1 MKKHLSKKR
10 VVLAAIVT
18 VALALAS
25 SVAYAWWTSNGT
37 GAATANA
44 AAGSNTIGIT
54 ATGVTGIYPSAT
66 GQTVT
71 FSVTNSGNTSS
82 PVGTIKLD
90 TVTSG
95 DVPCQ
100 AMLTLHPNQFTM
112 VDVPVPTPAVIAANT
127 TIPVL
132 LTQTGTLKWV
142 DGAYDQ
148 SDCKGKALTVN
159 FKSS

>member
-25 SVAYAWWTSNGT
+25 GVAYAYWTSNGT

-54 ATGVTGIYPSAT
+54 ATGVAGIYPSAT

-71 FSVTNSGNTSS
+71 FYATNSGNTSS

-90 TVTSG
+90 TVTST
-95 DVPCQ
+95 DVP
-100 AMLTLHPNQFTM
+100 
-112 VDVPVPTPAVIAANT
+112 
-127 TIPVL
+127 
-132 LTQTGTLKWV
+132 
-142 DGAYDQ
+142 
-148 SDCKGKALTVN
+148 
-159 FKSS
+159 

>member
-25 SVAYAWWTSNGT
+25 GVAYAYWTSNGT
-37 GAATANA
+37 GGATANA

-54 ATGVTGIYPSAT
+54 ATGVAGIYPSAT

-71 FSVTNSGNTSS
+71 FSATNSGNTSS

-90 TVTSG
+90 TVTSTG
-95 DVPCQ
+95 LCQ
-100 AMLTLHPNQFTM
+100 TMLTAHPNQFTM
-112 VDVPVPTPAVIAANT
+112 VDVPVTAPAVIAANT
-127 TIPVL
+127 VTPVL
-132 LTQTGTLKWV
+132 LTPTGTLKWV

-148 SDCKGKALTVN
+148 SDCKNAALTFN